1 MSKDIGNLC
10 VHCRAG
16 AAGPGSSSSRLKLKL
31 KQFRMV
37 LRTILKDI
45 S

>member
-1 MSKDIGNLC
+1 MTLAQGPG
-10 VHCRAG
+10 AG
-16 AAGPGSSSSRLKLKL
+16 AAEAGSSSSSSRRKL